1 MSEEKKRWRR
11 FRRERFRVIWFATG
25 QSIRSINTYSKVIG
39 DRNFVHS
46 MHQGTLYGNDSFILD
61 ARHSAIVGNG
71 NTLQQGRNSVLIG
84 RANRILECVSADA
97 NRLVFVDL
105 IKKPTVY
112 RALTKM
118 RSLLYTIL
126 TKKETCSPQQRR
138 QPRAPAPWPPPLLC
152 TRRQACRARR
162 SSRGPLDTCS

>member
-1 MSEEKKRWRR
+1 LCKIHRFLTAYSLFSFPLERLKKTEAKKWRR

-25 QSIRSINTYSKVIG
+25 QSIRSINLYSKVIG

-84 RANRILECVSADA
+84 RANRILECVTADA

-112 RALTKM
+112 
-118 RSLLYTIL
+118 YCFVVGIL
-126 TKKETCSPQQRR
+126 GVLESATGFIIIFNN
-138 QPRAPAPWPPPLLC
+138 
-152 TRRQACRARR
+152 
-162 SSRGPLDTCS
+162 SSG